1 MRGARQSPG
10 GLKRCGGILL
20 VVSGLL
26 IGFAGCVGAGP
37 AVVIVPAAPGE
48 EEPVRLAEPIKAKV
62 FVPLL
67 DGTTVI
73 SKNRVK
79 LPAGG
84 WYHWFEPPEDE

>member
-1 MRGARQSPG
+1 MRGARQSPN
-10 GLKRCGGILL
+10 GLRRCGGILL
-20 VVSGLL
+20 AVSGLL
-26 IGFAGCVGAGP
+26 IGCVGSGP
-37 AVVIVPAAPGE
+37 SVVIVPAAPGE
-48 EEPVRLAEPIKAKV
+48 EEPVRLAESIKAKV

-84 WYHWFEPPEDE
+84 WYHWFEPSDDE